1 MALRELAN
9 WRSARILGLDTSAF
23 IYHVEGHPV
32 YARRVGSVFREIE
45 RGRPRGVTSTLT
57 FLEVL
62 VGPYRAGDQERRVAL
77 SGLLASFPGV
87 DWFALDLAVADR
99 AASLRGRYRLRTPD
113 AIQLATALEA
123 GAEAFLT
130 NDHQLSRVTEV
141 PVLLIDEITDG

>member
-1 MALRELAN
+1 MRPLAR

-23 IYHVEGHPV
+23 IYHLEAHPV
-32 YARRVGSVFREIE
+32 YATRVRMIFGEIE
-45 RGRPRGVTSTLT
+45 RGPARGVTSTLT

-62 VGPYRAGDQERRVAL
+62 VGPYRAGDQARRVAL

-87 DWFALDLAVADR
+87 NWVALDLAVADR

-123 GAEAFLT
+123 GADAFLT
-130 NDHQLSRVTEV
+130 NDQQFSRVTEM
-141 PVLLIDEITDG
+141 PVLLIDEITDR

>member
-1 MALRELAN
+1 MRPLAG

-23 IYHVEGHPV
+23 IYHVEAHPV
-32 YARRVGSVFREIE
+32 YAPRVRTIFREIE
-45 RGRPRGVTSTLT
+45 RGHARGVTSTLT

-62 VGPYRAGDQERRVAL
+62 VGPYRAGDQVRRVAL

-87 DWFALDLAVADR
+87 SWVALDLAVADR

-123 GAEAFLT
+123 GADAFLT
-130 NDHQLSRVTEV
+130 NDQELSRVTEV
-141 PVLLIDEITDG
+141 PVLLIDDVTDR